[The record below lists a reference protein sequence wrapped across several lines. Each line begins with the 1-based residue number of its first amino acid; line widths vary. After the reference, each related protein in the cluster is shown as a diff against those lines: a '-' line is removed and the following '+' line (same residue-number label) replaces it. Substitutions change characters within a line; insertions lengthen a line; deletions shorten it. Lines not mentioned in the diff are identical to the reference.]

1 MKKRAVAA
9 VSAVVLTAGLGVG
22 ATQLAGAA
30 TPSPSPTASPT
41 GSPQQD
47 TAGRKPSGHRGQ
59 TKLDVSGLAGKLGL
73 DETKVS
79 EAVSAARKATEPT
92 ERTKPSD
99 QTQVEREAARAERRA
114 AFIEA
119 LASELGIDEARVTAA
134 LEELSAERKAEQ
146 AAQSKAVLDQAV
158 KDGKLT
164 QAEADA
170 VQKAADQG
178 IVRIGGRGR

>member
-1 MKKRAVAA
+1 MKKKAVAA
-9 VSAVVLTAGLGVG
+9 VSAAVLTAGLGVA
-22 ATQLAGAA
+22 ATQLASAA

-41 GSPQQD
+41 GAPQKD
-47 TAGRKPSGHRGQ
+47 STGRKPGGHRGQ
-59 TKLDVSGLAGKLGL
+59 AKLDVSGLASKLGI

-79 EAVSAARKATEPT
+79 EAISAARKATEPT
-92 ERTKPSD
+92 EKTKPTKESRA
-99 QTQVEREAARAERRA
+99 EREAA
-114 AFIEA
+114 FVKA
-119 LASELGIDEARVTAA
+119 LAAELGVDEAKITAA

-146 AAQSKAVLDQAV
+146 AAQSKAVLEQAV